1 MASNKPP
8 MCNWA
13 NLVKSQHPSSVLY
26 ILLYLHIVYKVTL
39 VCEQNPGLRVT
50 TFFEPYSA
58 KTEQ

>member
-1 MASNKPP
+1 MR
-8 MCNWA
+8 NWA

-26 ILLYLHIVYKVTL
+26 ILFYLHTVYKVTL

-58 KTEQ
+58 KMEQ